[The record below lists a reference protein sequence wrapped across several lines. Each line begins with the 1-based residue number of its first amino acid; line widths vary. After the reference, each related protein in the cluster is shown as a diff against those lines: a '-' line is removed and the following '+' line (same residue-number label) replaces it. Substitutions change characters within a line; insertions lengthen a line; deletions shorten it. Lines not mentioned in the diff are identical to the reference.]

1 MAAGP
6 GESEQISSSA
16 GSQKRTKRG
25 EPKTPSIDEDRTA
38 ANPQTPS
45 EVQVFVSPGAPV
57 TDTNTGK
64 FSGPNSQVKTPPS
77 RGAAKA
83 LALGKEARAA
93 PRGRAD
99 ITERQNFTHRFFCVL
114 TV

>member
-83 LALGKEARAA
+83 LALGRPEQRRAVE
-93 PRGRAD
+93 P
-99 ITERQNFTHRFFCVL
+99 ILLSTKSLL
-114 TV
+114 TVSFAF